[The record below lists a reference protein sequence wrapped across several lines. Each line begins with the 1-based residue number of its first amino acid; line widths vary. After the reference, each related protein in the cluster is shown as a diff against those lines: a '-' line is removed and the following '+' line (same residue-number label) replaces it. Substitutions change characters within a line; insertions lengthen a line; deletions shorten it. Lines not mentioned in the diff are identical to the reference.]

1 MLLCT
6 SVGSLAVL
14 RARDMVQ
21 TSLLY
26 ADGKAENEVLK
37 CQDDE
42 QYFSQT
48 MIALLK
54 KRAHKEP
61 RGSQRQHGTT
71 VQENHSETE
80 ALTCIL
86 SVIICASV
94 TVG

>member
-1 MLLCT
+1 
-6 SVGSLAVL
+6 
-14 RARDMVQ
+14 MVQ

-26 ADGKAENEVLK
+26 ADDKAENEVLK

-42 QYFSQT
+42 HYFSQT

-54 KRAHKEP
+54 KRAYKEP

-80 ALTCIL
+80 ALTCML
-86 SVIICASV
+86 NGIICASV
-94 TVG
+94 SVG